1 MILTSEKNLISCL
14 QLKFENYRSY
24 KQLDYIILLYLK
36 RGDPKFTVHL
46 NPHFHTTVANWCFII
61 HPRQIKLM

>member
-1 MILTSEKNLISCL
+1 MNKTNLHFS
-14 QLKFENYRSY
+14 SSS
-24 KQLDYIILLYLK
+24 ILLYLK

-46 NPHFHTTVANWCFII
+46 NHPFQTTVANWCFTI